1 MNDPETTNESPVLNT
16 AAAAK
21 YLGLSTSFLEKVRLK
36 DSEVTGPKF
45 KRAGTRI
52 LYLRDE
58 LDAYL
63 ESSD

>member
-1 MNDPETTNESPVLNT
+1 MHETDNPIESPVLNT
-16 AAAAK
+16 AEAAK
-21 YLGLSTSFLEKVRLK
+21 YLRLSTSFLEKARLK
-36 DSEVTGPKF
+36 NAQTLGPKF